1 MRWAAA
7 AVLSATGE
15 PTARADARAP
25 APIQA
30 KISLGQP
37 SASPQVHFPT
47 RTVRLKGRVSG
58 LDDPRRATLR
68 ILLRIP
74 GYGRSDTLD
83 TRAGPDGRF
92 TVTLRPDVTTRV
104 QVVVHNTLGVSGRSP
119 TRTITVLPRQRL
131 GLVRTSESRA
141 RFTLLLVGPTSV
153 RLIGA
158 NSVRPRRGSARRAHL
173 YAVAPGGRVAHRI
186 DTAPLRSDSCGQY
199 CESAPPARSPSPRV
213 SAGPVASSRA
223 PEGR

>member
-1 MRWAAA
+1 M
-7 AVLSATGE
+7 
-15 PTARADARAP
+15 
-25 APIQA
+25 
-30 KISLGQP
+30 
-37 SASPQVHFPT
+37 
-47 RTVRLKGRVSG
+47 SG

-141 RFTLLLVGPTSV
+141 RFTLLLEGPTSV

-186 DTAPLRSDSCGQY
+186 DTAPLRSDSYGQY
-199 CESAPPARSPSPRV
+199 CEYRATGSFAVTARVR
-213 SAGPVASSRA
+213 RA
-223 PEGR
+223 RGFFACTRGQVIIGVGAVGSDRQCGRGRISDS